1 LNKSYQITNTKYLN
15 HNDEYNDPHL
25 YPEFQAKIQNFKDLL
40 NSLIKSGEAKT
51 FYKFGD
57 GDYYFLKK
65 EPKGSAKPGIRAL
78 KKPYFLINHK
88 KFLDGA
94 KKNDYYLSL
103 IPNMHRKMF
112 LETFGK
118 EFDFPSE
125 FVYGLTANK
134 WIFSNFDSK
143 IGLIG
148 ADRKIELISNL
159 MEHNE
164 YKEYLGLDKFSDY
177 ISIPQRFACDNL
189 NKTKK
194 NLINQIKNS
203 EADIFLLGIGH
214 VKSGVLHELKKYK
227 KAIYLDIGVGIDAI
241 AGVVNINRPYFGNW
255 KNFQFQDSSIY
266 NDIDI
271 LINKKGNF
279 GKINHL

>member
-1 LNKSYQITNTKYLN
+1 MNNTYLIQGTKYLY
-15 HNDEYNDPHL
+15 HNDEYNNQYL
-25 YPEFQAKIQNFKDLL
+25 YPEFQKKIQSFKDLL
-40 NSLIKSGEAKT
+40 NSLTLNREAKT

-65 EPKGSAKPGIRAL
+65 EPRGSAKPGIRAL

-88 KFLDGA
+88 KFTDGA

-103 IPNMHRKMF
+103 IPEMHKKMF

-134 WIFSNFDSK
+134 WLFKNFGSK

-148 ADRKIELISNL
+148 ADKKIELISKL
-159 MEHNE
+159 MDHDE

-203 EADIFLLGIGH
+203 ESEVFLLGIGH
-214 VKSGVLHELKKYK
+214 VKSGVLHELKNYK
-227 KAIYLDIGVGIDAI
+227 KALYLDIGVGIDAI
-241 AGVVNINRPYFGNW
+241 AGVININRPYFGNW
-255 KNFQFQDSSIY
+255 KNFQFKNSSLY
-266 NDIDI
+266 KEVDI
-271 LINKKGNF
+271 LINKEGNF
-279 GKINHL
+279 GDVSHL